1 MIKEIT
7 FHEAF
12 HIVNSIPYI
21 SVFSDYYGKF
31 NTTDGEFYRE
41 VYFSDDNT
49 NGEGYELI
57 GIDDESDN
65 TILSS
70 YETEN
75 GKWCILTTEIST
87 FLQLRDSKSDDIIWQ
102 GRIYTNKVSI
112 DQLQLI
118 QK

>member
-7 FHEAF
+7 FHEAY
-12 HIVNSIPYI
+12 HIVNNIPYI

-31 NTTDGEFYRE
+31 NTSGGEFYHE
-41 VYFSDDNT
+41 VYFSDDHT
-49 NGEGYELI
+49 NGEGNELI
-57 GIDDESDN
+57 GIDDEGDS
-65 TILSS
+65 TILDSC
-70 YETEN
+70 ETEN
-75 GKWCILTTEIST
+75 GKWCILITEFST
-87 FLQLRDSKSDDIIWQ
+87 FLQLRDSASDDIIWQ

>member
-1 MIKEIT
+1 MKKEIT

-21 SVFSDYYGKF
+21 TVFSDYYAKL
-31 NTTDGEFYRE
+31 NTCSEEFYRE

-57 GIDDESDN
+57 AIDDSDDCTFLN
-65 TILSS
+65 SQ
-70 YETEN
+70 EVEN
-75 GKWCILTTEIST
+75 GKWYIVTNEIST
-87 FLQLRDSKSDDIIWQ
+87 FLQLRDSESDSVMWQ

-112 DQLQLI
+112 DQLVQ
-118 QK
+118 Q

>member
-1 MIKEIT
+1 MIKDIT

-21 SVFSDYYGKF
+21 TVFSDYYGKL
-31 NTTDGEFYRE
+31 NTTDEEFYCE
-41 VYFSDDNT
+41 VYFSDDDT

-57 GIDDESDN
+57 GIDND
-65 TILSS
+65 TILLDSW
-70 YETEN
+70 ETEN

-87 FLQLRDSKSDDIIWQ
+87 FLQLRDSKDDNIIWQ

-112 DQLQLI
+112 DQLI
-118 QK
+118 QG

>member
-12 HIVNSIPYI
+12 HIVNCIPYI
-21 SVFSDYYGKF
+21 TVFTDYYGKL
-31 NTTDGEFYRE
+31 NSTSEEFYHE

-49 NGEGYELI
+49 NGEGYELVDV
-57 GIDDESDN
+57 DDENDS
-65 TILSS
+65 TVLSS
-70 YETEN
+70 WETEN
-75 GKWCILTTEIST
+75 GRWCILTTEFST